1 MLLYTLRMLSQVGLG
16 FIKPPKVN
24 LAKKSVEVAWRCWPI
39 DLDTYFHMNNANYFR
54 VAELCRWRIFPVSG
68 LFFQSFKKGWMFLAV
83 EQTITYLK
91 PIKPFQR
98 YIVSTKMTH
107 KDNKWLFYEHT
118 FLQHPSDVKQGVE
131 PVKYSVITLRAVL
144 KERTGKTVRPQEL
157 IDASAWNKDL
167 VQSS

>member
-1 MLLYTLRMLSQVGLG
+1 M
-16 FIKPPKVN
+16 
-24 LAKKSVEVAWRCWPI
+24 
-39 DLDTYFHMNNANYFR
+39 
-54 VAELCRWRIFPVSG
+54 
-68 LFFQSFKKGWMFLAV
+68 AV

-167 VQSS
+167 VQST